1 MDLEEIRKIAIPA
14 CREFDVR
21 RLDVFG
27 SFARGEA
34 KPASDIDFLV
44 EFEDPA
50 RRPSKRF
57 FGLLHYLEDRFGRQI
72 DLVTADA
79 LKNPYFRRRVL
90 RERVTLYEG

>member
-1 MDLEEIRKIAIPA
+1 MDLEEIRKIAVPA
-14 CREFDVR
+14 CRELDVR

-44 EFEDPA
+44 EFEDPT
-50 RRPSKRF
+50 RRPSKRY
-57 FGLLHYLEDRFGRQI
+57 FGLLHYLEDGLGRPI
-72 DLVTADA
+72 DLLTSAA

-90 RERVTLYEG
+90 RERVTLYDG